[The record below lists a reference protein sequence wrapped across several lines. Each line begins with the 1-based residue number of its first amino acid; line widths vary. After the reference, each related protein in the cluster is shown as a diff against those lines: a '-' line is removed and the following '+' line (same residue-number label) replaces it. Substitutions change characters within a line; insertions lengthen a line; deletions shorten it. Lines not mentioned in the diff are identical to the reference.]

1 MSELN
6 LTDLSCLREV
16 MSRFGISTKK
26 KYGQNFLIN
35 RNVPIRIAEEGCPDE
50 EDGVLEIGP
59 GMGTL
64 TRALCE
70 RAKKVVCLEI
80 DETLIPV
87 LEYTLSDFD
96 NVTVILRD
104 VLKTDLKELCEEYFK
119 DCKSVRVCANL
130 PYYITTP
137 VLMYLLESG
146 VNFSSVTVMVQK
158 EVADRITAKA
168 GSGEYG
174 AITAAVAYYGKAE
187 KLFTV
192 SPGSFLPAPKVE
204 SAVMRIDIHEQNPY
218 EDCNRKLLFDM
229 MKAAFEQRRKTLNNT
244 LRSILSAQEREA
256 LGGILE
262 GMGFPKDVRGE
273 KLDVSHYA
281 AVARE
286 IEKMRK
292 EAHFTKI

>member
-1 MSELN
+1 MAELN

-16 MSRFGISTKK
+16 MARFGISTKK

-35 RNVPIRIAEEGCPDE
+35 KSVPLRIALEGCEE

-64 TRALCE
+64 TRALCA

-96 NVTVILRD
+96 NATVVLKD
-104 VLKTDLKELCEEYFK
+104 VLKTDLAELCKEHFTQ
-119 DCKSVRVCANL
+119 CKSVRVCANL

-168 GSGEYG
+168 GSSEHGS
-174 AITAAVAYYGKAE
+174 ITAAVAYYGTAE

-204 SAVMRIDIHEQNPY
+204 SAVMRIDMHEQNPY
-218 EDCNRKLLFDM
+218 AECNRKLLFDI

-244 LRSILSAQEREA
+244 LRGILSPEEREE
-256 LGGILE
+256 LKLILE
-262 GMGFPKDVRGE
+262 DLGFPADVRGE
-273 KLDVSHYA
+273 KLDISHYA
-281 AVARE
+281 SITKRIME
-286 IEKMRK
+286 IRSSK
-292 EAHFTKI
+292 